1 MSKTQLSR
9 DTVGISLDST
19 GIRQGLH
26 ALADKVRGEVMIAG
40 AAAAARVL
48 ADEMKQ
54 QVPSQSGR
62 LKQAIYRYYDEK
74 RSAPGRQI
82 YLVGVN
88 KRLAPHWHHIEYG
101 HWRYNKIV
109 NGRPMKAKTKPNA
122 KNKTPGVL
130 DPAIYDLPGA
140 LARPVWVPAK
150 PYIRPAY
157 DAKINP
163 ALQAA
168 LARMRDKL
176 EGKD

>member
-1 MSKTQLSR
+1 MTKA
-9 DTVGISLDST
+9 TVGRDAIGIGFDDSA
-19 GIRQGLH
+19 IVRGLH
-26 ALADKVRGEVMIAG
+26 ELADKVRGEVMIAG

-54 QVPSQSGR
+54 QVQKPGR
-62 LKQAIYRYYDEK
+62 LRDAIYRYYDEK
-74 RSAPGRQI
+74 RSGPGRQI
-82 YLVGVN
+82 YLIGVN

-101 HWRYNKIV
+101 HWRYNRIV
-109 NGRPMKAKTKPNA
+109 NGRPMKAKTKANA

-140 LARPVWVPAK
+140 LSRPVWVPAK

-176 EGKD
+176 KGKD

>member
-1 MSKTQLSR
+1 MTKA
-9 DTVGISLDST
+9 TVGRDAIGIGFDDSA
-19 GIRQGLH
+19 IVRGLH
-26 ALADKVRGEVMIAG
+26 ELADKVRGEVMIAG

-54 QVPSQSGR
+54 QVPEKSGR
-62 LKQAIYRYYDEK
+62 LRDSIYRYYDEK
-74 RSAPGRQI
+74 RSGPGRQI
-82 YLVGVN
+82 YLIGVN

-109 NGRPMKAKTKPNA
+109 NGRPMKAKTKANA

-140 LARPVWVPAK
+140 LSRPVWVPAK

-168 LARMRDKL
+168 LARMREKL
-176 EGKD
+176 KGKD